1 MNLRRG
7 LARGALLILTCPTP
21 ARPARAQPAQGLTTN
36 EQQAVSRA

>member
-7 LARGALLILTCPTP
+7 PARGALLALACPTP
-21 ARPARAQPAQGLTTN
+21 ACSARAKPAQELTTN